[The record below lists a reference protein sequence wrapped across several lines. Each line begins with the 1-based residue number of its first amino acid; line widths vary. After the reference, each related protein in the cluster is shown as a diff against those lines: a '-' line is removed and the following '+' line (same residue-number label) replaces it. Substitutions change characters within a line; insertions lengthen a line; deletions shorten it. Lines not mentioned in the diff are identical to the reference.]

1 MTRGVE
7 GDFGC
12 GWRGVGGLLG
22 VSGEEARHSDVPL
35 PLLCNEIEKQYHMIN
50 SWNVTQSWGHSRIRK
65 PKRTTA
71 ILHACFHPGVWL
83 HCARSDARFRRH
95 FGKDQNVFM

>member
-35 PLLCNEIEKQYHMIN
+35 PLLCNEIEKQYHMAAGMSHNLGVILGFAN
-50 SWNVTQSWGHSRIRK
+50 PSVPRPSCTPASIQGFGCIVRDPMHDFVDISARIRM
-65 PKRTTA
+65 
-71 ILHACFHPGVWL
+71 C
-83 HCARSDARFRRH
+83 SS
-95 FGKDQNVFM
+95 